1 MKLFLLVAS
10 VASVLVSVHV
20 GCSSDVTALPDV
32 NVVVDASVE
41 EAATPDGDAPEVA
54 PGGDGSLVVDSSVN
68 SGLGPYAVR
77 LAYFPG
83 ATPVAPAFADLCFK
97 LAADAT
103 WTRVYAAPG
112 LAQKEVGRYANFP
125 SKGTYDLRVID
136 AASTCDSPFH
146 QTSVQVG
153 NDSVNNRVNFLYSNG
168 ITPSVSSSSF
178 YRFTPADIPGKDR
191 MRAYLLSTSG
201 PVYSVEFSD
210 GANQTKLGSFFDVT
224 AGTVGN
230 FVINYQDATPDVLFP
245 YRAGNAVSTSIF
257 VTGTGS
263 TVLFCDDYAPP
274 KGNLSDCSPTLRTP

>member
-10 VASVLVSVHV
+10 VASVLVSAHA

-32 NVVVDASVE
+32 NVVIDASVE
-41 EAATPDGDAPEVA
+41 EAAAVDSDSPDVA
-54 PGGDGSLVVDSSVN
+54 TGDGSSAGDSSVN

-201 PVYSVEFSD
+201 PVYSVEFAE
-210 GANQTKLGSFFDVT
+210 GANQTKLGSFLDVT